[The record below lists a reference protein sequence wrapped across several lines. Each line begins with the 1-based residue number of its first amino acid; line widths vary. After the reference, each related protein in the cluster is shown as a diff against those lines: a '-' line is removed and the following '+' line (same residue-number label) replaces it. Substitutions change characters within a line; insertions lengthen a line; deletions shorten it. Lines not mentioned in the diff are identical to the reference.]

1 MSTIETKSIKIS
13 IPFVSLLFLPLLFFL
28 ANLATDKKGRTI
40 MCSLFNAI
48 SMNPLNESN
57 AVCFSSKVKMA

>member
-13 IPFVSLLFLPLLFFL
+13 IPFVFLLFLPLLFSL

-40 MCSLFNAI
+40 MYFLFNAI
-48 SMNPLNESN
+48 STNPLNESN